1 MGLIIPFFIQHQGC
15 PHRCLFCNQHS
26 IAGTAQVGANGAD
39 PTHELGDTI
48 EQWLSRARPRTNVQV
63 AFFGGSFTCLD
74 EALQYKLLQGVAPFI
89 SRGQVDSIR
98 LSTRPDCLS
107 DEICGFL
114 IANGVATLEIGAQSM
129 NDYVLDRAR
138 RGHTAADTAWA
149 LSLLKKHGLESGLQ
163 LMVGLPGET
172 TRAFLDGVDAV
183 AALAPD
189 FVRLYPAL
197 VLENT
202 ELAELYRNSSWRP
215 LSLARAV
222 VLTGRARERLLG
234 QGIEVI
240 RMGLQDSAELAKQV
254 LGGPYHPA
262 FGELVLTRSWYLRIG
277 RLLKRA
283 GLGKTLKLTVSERDY
298 SALAGVNKTN
308 LKRLKNLSR
317 GAALEVQTEGFLKR
331 NTFYYAVH

>member
-15 PHRCLFCNQHS
+15 PHRCLFCDQHS
-26 IAGTAQVGANGAD
+26 ISGSAQVITDGAD
-39 PTHELGDTI
+39 PADELGHTI
-48 EQWLSRARPRTNVQV
+48 EQWLSRSRPRASVQV

-114 IANGVATLEIGAQSM
+114 VSNGVATVEIGGQSM
-129 NDYVLDRAR
+129 NDQVLDRAR
-138 RGHTAADTAWA
+138 RGHTAADTAAA
-149 LSLLKKHGLESGLQ
+149 LSLLKKHGLETGLQ

-172 TRAFLDGVDAV
+172 TRSFMDGVDAV
-183 AALAPD
+183 TALAPD
-189 FVRLYPAL
+189 FVRLYPVL
-197 VLENT
+197 VFANT
-202 ELAELYRNSSWRP
+202 GLAELYRSSSWRP

-240 RMGLQDSAELAKQV
+240 RMGLQDSAELARQV

-262 FGELVLTRSWYLRIG
+262 FGELVMTRSWYLRIG

-283 GLGKTLKLTVSERDY
+283 GSGRTLKLTVSERDY
-298 SALAGVNKTN
+298 SALAGLNKTN
-308 LKRLKNLSR
+308 LKRLQNLTR
-317 GAALEVQTEGFLKR
+317 GAALEVRTERFLKR

>member
-1 MGLIIPFFIQHQGC
+1 
-15 PHRCLFCNQHS
+15 
-26 IAGTAQVGANGAD
+26 V
-39 PTHELGDTI
+39 
-48 EQWLSRARPRTNVQV
+48 
-63 AFFGGSFTCLD
+63 
-74 EALQYKLLQGVAPFI
+74 
-89 SRGQVDSIR
+89 
-98 LSTRPDCLS
+98 
-107 DEICGFL
+107 
-114 IANGVATLEIGAQSM
+114 EIGAQSM
-129 NDYVLDRAR
+129 DDHVLDRAK
-138 RGHTAADTAWA
+138 RGHTVADTARA
-149 LSLLKKHGLESGLQ
+149 LRLLRAHGLEIGLQ

-172 TRAFLDGVDAV
+172 TKSFLDGVDAV

-202 ELAELYRNSSWRP
+202 ELAKLYRNSPWRP

-222 VLTGRARERLLG
+222 VLTGRARERFLR
-234 QGIEVI
+234 QGIDVI

-262 FGELVLTRSWYLRIG
+262 FGELVMTRSWYLRIG

-283 GLGKTLKLTVSERDY
+283 GPGKTLKLAVSERDY
-298 SALAGVNKTN
+298 SALAGLNKTN

-317 GAALEVQTEGFLKR
+317 GAALEVQTERFLKR